1 MIENN
6 IDFVDVSFPSPRT
19 QLRLLTFLKGLNVD
33 VYAPTNRTFTVA
45 MNNNPMTGRFVTG
58 TTGQQFVGLLGYSY
72 VIQSNTNAS
81 DLIARIEMPYDPT
94 KLALVG
100 IDPSNTF
107 IGKMASDGKSWQVV
121 NSARNVNK

>member
-1 MIENN
+1 
-6 IDFVDVSFPSPRT
+6 
-19 QLRLLTFLKGLNVD
+19 
-33 VYAPTNRTFTVA
+33 